1 MLWKKN
7 HERQFEG
14 SKVCHTK
21 TTSGFF
27 LLIDYKRE
35 LKVSILSFTFSNYF
49 NSLCKKIGLYM
60 CNPKKITQSKS
71 VSEHM
76 NILLDGTWT
85 MSSSMNDTVQG
96 GGGSWISQYPLNLI
110 SIQLFTFFT
119 VCYWN
124 WNVQFYLWIKY
135 ILRV

>member
-35 LKVSILSFTFSNYF
+35 LEVSILSFTFSNYF

-60 CNPKKITQSKS
+60 CNPKKMTQSKS
-71 VSEHM
+71 VPEHT
-76 NILLDGTWT
+76 NTLLDGPKPCHPRWMIQYRGAVAHGSVNILSTWFQF
-85 MSSSMNDTVQG
+85 SFLLFYSLLLKLKCPVLPMN
-96 GGGSWISQYPLNLI
+96 
-110 SIQLFTFFT
+110 
-119 VCYWN
+119 
-124 WNVQFYLWIKY
+124 
-135 ILRV
+135 